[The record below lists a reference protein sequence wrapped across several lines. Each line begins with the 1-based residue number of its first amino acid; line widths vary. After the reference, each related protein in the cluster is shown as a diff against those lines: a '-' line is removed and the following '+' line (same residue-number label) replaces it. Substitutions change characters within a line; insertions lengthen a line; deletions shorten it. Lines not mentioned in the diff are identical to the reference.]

1 MGQWMKVAM
10 LLIVN
15 VIIAS
20 SMLYFLDFMKIINYR
35 NIFNEITGKE
45 ITAPARVEDPLLL
58 EKEELNKKWELLTI
72 KEIELSN
79 IDQTLVSSNLALQ
92 TEQQQLQN
100 DREAFINEQT
110 LIAIEKEEQNTYD
123 IKITDVATQISGMP
137 PQTAAELLDLQDDL
151 QVVDIFKKM
160 DEIAAAAGQSST
172 VPFLL
177 TLMNRDK
184 AARVQ
189 TLMLVQQ

>member
-1 MGQWMKVAM
+1 MGQWVKVAV
-10 LLIVN
+10 LLIIN
-15 VIIAS
+15 IIIAS
-20 SMLYFLDFMKIINYR
+20 SVLYFLDFMKIINF
-35 NIFNEITGKE
+35 NTIFNEITGKE
-45 ITAPARVEDPLLL
+45 ITAPSRVEDPLLL

-72 KEIELSN
+72 KELELSN
-79 IDQTLVSSNLALQ
+79 IDQILIESNLTLQ

-110 LIAIEKEEQNTYD
+110 LVALQKEEQNTYD
-123 IKITDVATQISGMP
+123 LKVADVATQIAGMP

-151 QVVDIFKKM
+151 QVVDVFKKM
-160 DEIAAAAGQSST
+160 DELAAAAGQAST
-172 VPFLL
+172 VAFLL
-177 TLMNRDK
+177 TLMDRDK

>member
-1 MGQWMKVAM
+1 MGQWVKVAV

-15 VIIAS
+15 IIIAS
-20 SMLYFLDFMKIINYR
+20 SVLYFLDFMKIINF
-35 NIFNEITGKE
+35 NTIFNEITGKE

-72 KEIELSN
+72 KELELSN
-79 IDQTLVSSNLALQ
+79 IDQILIESNLTLQ

-110 LIAIEKEEQNTYD
+110 LVALQKEEQNTYD
-123 IKITDVATQISGMP
+123 IKVADVATQIAGMP

-151 QVVDIFKKM
+151 QVVDVFKKM
-160 DEIAAAAGQSST
+160 DEIAAAAGQAST
-172 VPFLL
+172 VAFLL
-177 TLMNRDK
+177 TLMDRDK